1 MNIFKAYKRNEGL
14 IVKGAK
20 LVLGETDDGKEI
32 SMRIARAHESYPE
45 FQNEVQSLLEQ
56 NKRKLDSLAK
66 SDKKAEN
73 KLRGDLVMS
82 AFASTCIKSW
92 ENVRDDQDNEL
103 VCNEESIQKIADT
116 LPELLEDLFK
126 FATTDSNYVGDF
138 DEGKALKN

>member
-1 MNIFKAYKRNEGL
+1 MNIFKSYKRNADL
-14 IVKGAK
+14 IVAGAK
-20 LVLGETDDGKEI
+20 FVAGETDDGKEI
-32 SMRIARAHESYPE
+32 SIRVARAHESYEP
-45 FQNEVQSLLEQ
+45 FQNEVQALLEK

-92 ENVRDDQDNEL
+92 ENVRDEQDNEM
-103 VCNEESIQKIADT
+103 VCNEESIQKIANE

-126 FATTDSNYVGDF
+126 FSTTDSNYVGEF
-138 DEGKALKN
+138 DEGEALKN